1 MITPY
6 HMVQSGPSQIPYTY
20 VATTSIRGKGKERER
35 AFSDF
40 IASSPLEEPGW
51 PPARESERWTKSEL
65 WKRSRA
71 RAKSDKTSWDYV
83 LTSGVAGG
91 IAGCVAKTAIAP
103 LDRVKILFQTSN
115 VDFRKFAGT
124 PLGLIHATG
133 VIYRTSGVR
142 GLFQGHSAT
151 LMRIFPYAGIKYM
164 LYDWMERILIPTP
177 DHRTPTRFFIAGATS
192 GVTSVL
198 LTYPLELIRVRL
210 AYQTKISERTSLLEA
225 VKSIYNER
233 FITTSTTSNII
244 EQGKKSSS
252 QNHNIS
258 PFIRSIP
265 LYPFYRGFSITI
277 IGMIPYAGVSFLT
290 YGTLKKNIN
299 NYFNYF
305 KDKPT
310 QRDLTCGAIAGLVSQ
325 TASYPF
331 EVIRRRMQVGGA
343 KGNSSLNSK
352 QAIQA
357 IYNVKGWKGFFVGLS
372 IGYVKVIPMTSIS
385 FATWQLLKRAWEL

>member
-1 MITPY
+1 MMISPLS
-6 HMVQSGPSQIPYTY
+6 QPGPSSPLYTP
-20 VATTSIRGKGKERER
+20 AASIKGKGKER
-35 AFSDF
+35 ASSNYL
-40 IASSPLEEPGW
+40 ASSPLEEPGW
-51 PPARESERWTKSEL
+51 PPARESERWTTSEL

-115 VDFRKFAGT
+115 ADFRKYAGT

-133 VIYRTSGVR
+133 TIYKTSGIR

-177 DHRTPTRFFIAGATS
+177 DHRSPWRFFVAGATS

-198 LTYPLELIRVRL
+198 FTYPLELVRVRL
-210 AYQTKISERTSLLEA
+210 AYQTKVSERTSLLEA
-225 VKSIYNER
+225 VKSIYHENN
-233 FITTSTTSNII
+233 TII
-244 EQGKKSSS
+244 SQSRKSS
-252 QNHNIS
+252 IS

-277 IGMIPYAGVSFLT
+277 LGMIPYAGVSFLT
-290 YGTLKKNIN
+290 YGTLKKHAPEYIP
-299 NYFNYF
+299 YLR
-305 KDKPT
+305 DRPT
-310 QRDLTCGAIAGLVSQ
+310 MRDLSCGAVAGAVSQ

-331 EVIRRRMQVGGA
+331 EVIRRRMQVGGTLGNGGINPKEAIQSIYAA
-343 KGNSSLNSK
+343 KG
-352 QAIQA
+352 
-357 IYNVKGWKGFFVGLS
+357 WRGFFVGLS
-372 IGYVKVIPMTSIS
+372 IGYIKVIPMT
-385 FATWQLLKRAWEL
+385 R